1 MKSGSFV
8 KRAFLLYYDGFRNLT
23 DWGKKLWILILIKGI
38 LLFVLM
44 KFIFF
49 PNLLKK
55 NFDNDTDR
63 GNHVIENLTT
73 KK

>member
-1 MKSGSFV
+1 MKSRSFA

-73 KK
+73 K

>member
-1 MKSGSFV
+1 MKKEFFL
-8 KRAFLLYYDGFRNLT
+8 KRVFLLYYDGFRNLT
-23 DWGKKLWILILIKGI
+23 DWGKKLWILIFIKGI

-73 KK
+73 K